1 MWFNSYH
8 QYLLISKVV
17 LLWWGP
23 SGSHV
28 YCWPSRARGKRPREA
43 HQPRSDIHVINQTNK
58 CQICPTVPCWQAHLH
73 NKLGSPV
80 QLQNVTHQGWES
92 WSQSHPS
99 PAWPPALTAPQRPR
113 VHVWMLGLHIRAPS
127 TLLPV
132 AATGHPRP
140 WVHTPVV
147 TAALGGLWP
156 RGQGAPGWGALWTHA
171 LASWVSWAMA
181 ASEARVGSPLEQGPL
196 SPWPGV
202 VLATPTNGG

>member
-23 SGSHV
+23 SGSRV

-73 NKLGSPV
+73 NELGSPV

-92 WSQSHPS
+92 WSQSPPLPSLAPSSDCTSKASCTCVDAQPAHPS
-99 PAWPPALTAPQRPR
+99 TIYTPANSCHWTA
-113 VHVWMLGLHIRAPS
+113 
-127 TLLPV
+127 T
-132 AATGHPRP
+132 T
-140 WVHTPVV
+140 VHTPVV
-147 TAALGGLWP
+147 RAALGGLWP

-171 LASWVSWAMA
+171 LAPWVSWAMA
-181 ASEARVGSPLEQGPL
+181 ASEARVGPPLEQGPL

-202 VLATPTNGG
+202 VLTTPTNGG